1 LISRPREALCLE
13 ETDVSR
19 MIDGIAKDYL
29 VYHLMRILASL
40 GKEMVIDII
49 DTNGDHGSIYIADDN
64 PPEAA
69 P

>member
-1 LISRPREALCLE
+1 
-13 ETDVSR
+13 
-19 MIDGIAKDYL
+19 MIDGIAKDYP
-29 VYHLMRILASL
+29 VYHLMRVRASL

-49 DTNGDHGSIYIADDN
+49 DTNGDRGSIYIVDDN